1 MSFSAEINDFVNGV
15 KTGYSI
21 GSDAQDRKLARE
33 KWDFEKAFKEKNYGA
48 SSARAERALDIR
60 ERALGI
66 RSSEAEARKADK
78 SSKAA
83 AKEADKNHKAAVKD
97 YNELTRSPGG
107 SKAATTPSYIDE
119 WDADF
124 PEEAPDDTYDES
136 ALPVDEVTGEEVR
149 FAATGGVMEAD
160 VPDDEEQEAA
170 AGKVDSEVA
179 EAAIPTAP
187 PAAQPAAAPAG
198 PKPAE
203 GKTDPIFKE
212 TAKVT
217 KEVMDE
223 WNAETQ
229 APKEAVNTSP
239 KKTQDR
245 ISELEPAS
253 PEEMK
258 AMWAKVD
265 PNGELDGQMK
275 GAKTLVEAYKFFTS
289 KGDAVKAKKIAGQ
302 IIKFNQMASMTQG
315 QMALEALRQG
325 DLVSASKLITDAY
338 NENVPDG
345 GSIEATPTPKGTVLY
360 KIDRAGYAQQQ
371 GELGAKQMWEL
382 ASGVADGS
390 QFVQRMAALAGEA
403 TADPNEPGPVVTDGS
418 KPKSKKRSYSTDV
431 AAAAQARK
439 SLDIVQK
446 QYDQAVA
453 DFGADSDEA
462 KALSGQLSA
471 ASGAWDSAWKTA
483 QKAAKATKRPRKVL
497 LTDFKGEL
505 SVAVP
510 GAIPTGEAPADP
522 AGPAASAEAPVPAK
536 VDAQALPDAPPAAPP
551 AAAGKPID
559 PQTLANAKSAIAQ
572 GRSREGVLKKLQD
585 AGYDTRGL

>member
-1 MSFSAEINDFVNGV
+1 MSFSAEIKDFVAGA

-21 GSDAQDRKLARE
+21 GSDIQDRKLAKE
-33 KWDFEKAFKEKNYGA
+33 KWDFEKAFKEKNYNA
-48 SSARAERALDIR
+48 SAARADRALDIR

-66 RSSEAEARKADK
+66 RAAAADARSSDKASKDAAKQADK
-78 SSKAA
+78 
-83 AKEADKNHKAAVKD
+83 DHKAAVKD

-107 SKAATTPSYIDE
+107 SKATSTPSYIDE
-119 WDADF
+119 WDAGF
-124 PEEAPDDTYDES
+124 PEDAPDDGYDES
-136 ALPVDEVTGEEVR
+136 ALPLDEVTGEQVR
-149 FAATGGVMEAD
+149 FAATGGVIE
-160 VPDDEEQEAA
+160 DDEEQEAA
-170 AGKVDSEVA
+170 VGKADNEFA

-187 PAAQPAAAPAG
+187 ATVAAPAQAPAD

-203 GKTDPIFKE
+203 GKADPIFKE

-223 WNAETQ
+223 WNSEAT
-229 APKEAVNTSP
+229 APKQAVDTSP

-245 ISELEPAS
+245 ISELKPAS

-275 GAKTLVEAYKFFTS
+275 GAKTLVEAYNFFTT

-325 DLVSASKLITDAY
+325 DLQSASKLVSDAY

-345 GSIEATPTPKGTVLY
+345 GSISAQPTPKGTVLY

-371 GELGAKQMWEL
+371 GEIGAKQMWEL

-390 QFVQRMAALAGEA
+390 MFVQRMAALAGEA
-403 TADPNEPGPVVTDGS
+403 TVDPNEPGPVVTDGS
-418 KPKSKKRSYSTDV
+418 KPPSKKRSYSSDV

-439 SLDIVQK
+439 SLDAIQK
-446 QYDQAVA
+446 QHDQAVA
-453 DFGADSDEA
+453 DGATEEELAPLAD
-462 KALSGQLSA
+462 QLST
-471 ASGAWDSAWKTA
+471 ASAAWDTAWKTA

-522 AGPAASAEAPVPAK
+522 ATSGEADAPAK
-536 VDAQALPDAPPAAPP
+536 ADAQALPDAAPAAPP

-559 PQTLANAKSAIAQ
+559 PATMANAKAAIAQ